1 MATTSK
7 IDKRPSSLDTS
18 RYQFTHLRYPDN
30 ITTDDSQKHYIGF
43 YISVPEGTSTK
54 LSGENTI
61 GYVNNDGENTTNT
74 SNANTDIITTAGAAA
89 GGAAVLSMGKKL
101 GGLGANISTK
111 ARLVGAGVGAAAG
124 GMIAANTFKKTEYM
138 RISDAIIL
146 GMHNVPE
153 VHYKAHWLS
162 TDLGTLGG
170 LMAGGSSA
178 ADAGMAA
185 TGTDLG
191 KLAARNSLK
200 IPGQAQAA
208 KSAADRLGGFS
219 DKQAEAAVNSITKE
233 IANPFR
239 EQQFQSIEFRQ
250 YHFTYRFMPKS
261 RDEAKAV
268 KNIIEKFRFHMHP
281 DLNATG
287 VFLKFPS
294 QFDIVYYFDGEI
306 NNNLNKI
313 ATCVLT
319 DFLVKYGADNDKFAS
334 FKDGVPVE
342 TTITM
347 VFKETSVLTKQQIKD
362 GF

>member
-1 MATTSK
+1 MATTTK
-7 IDKRPSSLDTS
+7 IDKRPSSLDSS
-18 RYQFTHLRYPDN
+18 RYSFTHLRYPDN
-30 ITTDDSQKHYIGF
+30 ITTDDSQRHYVGF
-43 YISVPEGTSTK
+43 YISVPEGTPTK

-61 GYVNNDGENTTNT
+61 GYVNTTGENSINT
-74 SNANTDIITTAGAAA
+74 ANANTNVITSVGAVA
-89 GGAAVLSMGKKL
+89 GGAAILSMGKKL

-111 ARLVGAGVGAAAG
+111 TRLVGAGIGAATG
-124 GMIAANTFKKTEYM
+124 GLIAANTFKKTEYM

-146 GMHNVPE
+146 GMHNIPE

-162 TDLGTLGG
+162 GEMGTLGG

-200 IPGQAQAA
+200 IPGQAQSTKAG
-208 KSAADRLGGFS
+208 ADRFGGFS
-219 DKQAEAAVNSITKE
+219 DSQASATVNSITKE

-239 EQQFQSIEFRQ
+239 EQQFQNIEFRQ
-250 YHFTYRFMPKS
+250 FQFTYKFMPKS

-294 QFDIVYYFDGEI
+294 QFDIVYYFDGEV
-306 NNNLNKI
+306 NTNLNKV

-319 DFLVKYGADNDKFAS
+319 DFLVKYGSENDKFSS

-347 VFKETSVLTKQQIKD
+347 VFKEISTLTKQQIKD